1 MVPSAHHPN
10 DGAGAMAQGITV
22 FRSVADAMRHGYEIW
37 DRTEYG
43 YLARTRTA
51 RGYAFA
57 IVVVRNAR

>member
-1 MVPSAHHPN
+1 
-10 DGAGAMAQGITV
+10 MAQGITV

-51 RGYAFA
+51 QGFAFA